1 MAFLASSTTSKHSPD
16 GSPKGRDH
24 LVPVHDSRKRKS
36 YMQPIKSFKYQRGFL
51 SFLEPVMPLVS
62 SAFSLFG
69 GRQRNR
75 QQVASAREQMAF
87 QERMSNTAHQ
97 RQVADLRAAGLN
109 PILSAKYGGASTPG
123 GAQAAIQDAVTPAVN
138 TGMAAKRL
146 QADLKQIQA
155 NTKVADNQAKN
166 IEADTR
172 LKNSQTTMQGQMW
185 HESNARINKIV
196 AETTNQK
203 ELRHKLIQET
213 ENLRKKYSNMSIT
226 GEQLQLAVKIMTEQ
240 LKGWE
245 IEGKIDSDTMGTV
258 TRYLNRIVPS
268 LNSAKGLIR

>member
-1 MAFLASSTTSKHSPD
+1 MREY
-16 GSPKGRDH
+16 KGPER
-24 LVPVHDSRKRKS
+24 
-36 YMQPIKSFKYQRGFL
+36 QRGFL
-51 SFLEPVMPLVS
+51 NVLQAAVPLVS

-69 GRQRNR
+69 GERRNR
-75 QQVASAREQMAF
+75 QQVSSAREQMAF

-123 GAQAAIQDAVTPAVN
+123 GAQANIQDTATPAVN
-138 TGMAAKRL
+138 TGLAAKRL
-146 QADLKQIQA
+146 QADLEQIKA
-155 NTKVADNQAKN
+155 NTEVARTQAKN
-166 IEADTR
+166 IAADTA

-213 ENLRKKYSNMSIT
+213 ENLRKKYANMSIT
-226 GEQLQLAVKIMTEQ
+226 GEQLQLAVRIMTEQ
-240 LKGWE
+240 LKGWQLEGE
-245 IEGKIDSDTMGTV
+245 IDESTV
-258 TRYLNRIVPS
+258 GEITRILNRIVPS